1 MINKYYAKGKNN
13 RTFSKYWKSNTYELI
28 QKIIE
33 SKNKV
38 IGRLL
43 FLFRVN
49 NNNICGLKKIIPYGF
64 SGFSIILIGY
74 VLMNILSNYPPR
86 EIGISP

>member
-1 MINKYYAKGKNN
+1 MQKEKTN
-13 RTFSKYWKSNTYELI
+13 RSFFKYWKSVTYYGLRI
-28 QKIIE
+28 QKVIE
-33 SKNKV
+33 SHTKV
-38 IGRLL
+38 IGRIL

-49 NNNICGLKKIIPYGF
+49 NSNTFVLRKIIPYGF

-74 VLMNILSNYPPR
+74 VLLNILTNYPPR